1 VINYKRKRR
10 WCIIKVIKKHL
21 IIVFLTLASCGI
33 TVFFFRDILFSKSLI
48 FPYSLNQFDIIAL
61 YPNIWYAIIYAFIVS
76 NLITQFILLDVILF
90 PILDKILQTRKNRL
104 LEIELNKSGNL
115 NIFLGEIVED
125 SKNKPNSKNESKQKV
140 YLNERGLFQNILIT
154 GTIGSRKNKFGY
166 VSNNKTAFKL

>member
-1 VINYKRKRR
+1 VINYKRRRR

-33 TVFFFRDILFSKSLI
+33 IVFIFRNILFSKSLI
-48 FPYSLNQFDIIAL
+48 FPYSLSPFDIIAF
-61 YPNIWYAIIYAFIVS
+61 YPNVWYAIIYAFIVS

-90 PILDKILQTRKNRL
+90 PILDKILQTRKNKL

-125 SKNKPNSKNESKQKV
+125 SSDKSSFKKEPKKKV
-140 YLNERGLFQNILIT
+140 YLNEKGLFQNILVT
-154 GTIGSRKNKFGY
+154 GTIGSRKN
-166 VSNNKTAFKL
+166 